1 MLGVRNET
9 YYNNAPLFRKALS
22 KTFRWCMSVS
32 LKLKSDDTQ
41 CGIKGFSKAGK
52 ELFLKTEINRF
63 LFDLEFVLYAS
74 RKKQILLKKEPVT
87 LKEGVVF
94 SKMPLKVLAG
104 EMLNFI
110 KILLK

>member
-1 MLGVRNET
+1 MQAE
-9 YYNNAPLFRKALS
+9 
-22 KTFRWCMSVS
+22 
-32 LKLKSDDTQ
+32 
-41 CGIKGFSKAGK
+41 
-52 ELFLKTEINRF
+52 
-63 LFDLEFVLYAS
+63 
-74 RKKQILLKKEPVT
+74 KKQILLKKEPVT